1 MPGISYALCKKSMRS
16 LLFLWC
22 SIIYKIFSY
31 TWIHLFLIWGSQR
44 TYHLLLT
51 FEETNVQIIHF
62 AQDRLSQR
70 PCHICY
76 SILKSQFLDRGRHT
90 RAQPGSGLTGSSQRT
105 LTQEFLRLL
114 WTRPGWVWVGE
125 RLWLSALGLI
135 PQGGTQK
142 SGSVEGQSPHTKR
155 VKDRPRGVTTKSNRR
170 EDTGWRENK
179 RWGGKQEGEKR
190 KQR

>member
-1 MPGISYALCKKSMRS
+1 MRS

-31 TWIHLFLIWGSQR
+31 TWTHLFLIWGSQR

-62 AQDRLSQR
+62 SHWDWAVSKRQTHPTSLPHSEASV
-70 PCHICY
+70 PGWG
-76 SILKSQFLDRGRHT
+76 GRHT

-105 LTQEFLRLL
+105 LTQEFLQLP
-114 WTRPGWVWVGE
+114 WTRPGWVWIGE

-142 SGSVEGQSPHTKR
+142 SRSVEGESPHTKG
-155 VKDRPRGVTTKSNRR
+155 VRPSERSN
-170 EDTGWRENK
+170 
-179 RWGGKQEGEKR
+179 
-190 KQR
+190 